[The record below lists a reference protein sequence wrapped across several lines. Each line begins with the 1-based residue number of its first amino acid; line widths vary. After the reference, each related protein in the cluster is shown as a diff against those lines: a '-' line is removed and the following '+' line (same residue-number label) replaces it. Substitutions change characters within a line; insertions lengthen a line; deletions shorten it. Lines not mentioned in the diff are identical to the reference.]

1 MKRVLSVFMLAVSLL
16 IFTSCKAKNPVEVK
30 EKYIQKAELTKSEDD
45 IVKLVGDYE
54 NQIMYDFN
62 LDDKVQSI
70 QISIYELKDNKWNS
84 NIGRTSQE
92 FKDIKRR
99 LSLNFNNY
107 FYGYKIAF
115 LSENSSASIKFSTEK
130 PQEPSAMGQLSS
142 FLDNKAEITYDK
154 EIPLVVQGV
163 TSGNTMTA
171 HTVDYFYTPEKYK
184 ELGYDRVYAVT
195 VLFSEKQVSELNVIK
210 E

>member
-1 MKRVLSVFMLAVSLL
+1 MKRVLSVFMLAFSLL

-30 EKYIQKAELTKSEDD
+30 EKYIQKAELTKLEDD

-54 NQIMYDFN
+54 NQIIYDFN
-62 LDDKVQSI
+62 LDEKVQSI
-70 QISIYELKDNKWNS
+70 QISIYELKDNKWDS
-84 NIGRTSQE
+84 NIGRLSQE
-92 FKDIKRR
+92 FTDIKGR
-99 LSLNFNNY
+99 LSLNFNNF
-107 FYGYKIAF
+107 FYGYRIAF
-115 LSENSSASIKFSTEK
+115 QSENSNASTKFSTEK
-130 PQEPSAMGQLSS
+130 PAEPSTMGQLSS
-142 FLDNKAEITYDK
+142 FLDSKSEITYEK

>member
-30 EKYIQKAELTKSEDD
+30 EKYIQKSELTKSEDD

-54 NQIMYDFN
+54 NQMMYDFN

-70 QISIYELKDNKWNS
+70 QISIYELKDNKWDS
-84 NIGRTSQE
+84 NIGRLSQE
-92 FKDIKRR
+92 CTDTKGR

-115 LSENSSASIKFSTEK
+115 LSENSSASTKFSTEK
-130 PQEPSAMGQLSS
+130 PQEPSTMGQLSS

-163 TSGNTMTA
+163 TSGNTMTV

-184 ELGYDRVYAVT
+184 ELGYDHVYAVT